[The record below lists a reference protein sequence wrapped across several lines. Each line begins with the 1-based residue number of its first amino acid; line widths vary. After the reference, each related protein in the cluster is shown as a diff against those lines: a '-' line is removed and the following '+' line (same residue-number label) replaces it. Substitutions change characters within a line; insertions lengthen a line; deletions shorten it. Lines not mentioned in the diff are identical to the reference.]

1 LDTCHFALQFEN
13 LEDSLIRL
21 KQSDI
26 AVSKVQVSSALHTT
40 VGGNTKQV
48 LAPFCDEVYLHEV
61 KIRDRDGST
70 SSFPD
75 LPEALDSEL
84 SSSSGS
90 ELRSHFHVP
99 LYFEESEDLRS
110 TSFELTPA
118 FFQTALQNG
127 ISHFEMETYTFDVLP
142 EALRS
147 MDVVQSISK
156 EYQWV
161 KAKLLQ

>member
-1 LDTCHFALQFEN
+1 
-13 LEDSLIRL
+13 
-21 KQSDI
+21 
-26 AVSKVQVSSALHTT
+26 
-40 VGGNTKQV
+40 
-48 LAPFCDEVYLHEV
+48 
-61 KIRDRDGST
+61 
-70 SSFPD
+70 
-75 LPEALDSEL
+75 
-84 SSSSGS
+84 
-90 ELRSHFHVP
+90 VP